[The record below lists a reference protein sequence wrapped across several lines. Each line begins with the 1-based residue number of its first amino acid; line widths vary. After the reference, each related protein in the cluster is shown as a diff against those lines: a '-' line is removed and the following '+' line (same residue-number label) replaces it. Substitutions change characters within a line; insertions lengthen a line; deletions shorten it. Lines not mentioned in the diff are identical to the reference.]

1 MIIYQAGESSHKILT
16 RFNPINPASGISVGY
31 GVVGPYHT
39 SKHHRRQNHD
49 CFWLVVAGLTD
60 LVESHAFKIYLGVM
74 QPTELKTC
82 SLSTAAS
89 SESLGPEFL
98 VASMAWMEPSLQ
110 RHPWSADLQSWASQS
125 FLPNSPRYFLQYIC
139 KLCKH
144 VLQTAHTCKK
154 NTCALCHLYTHF
166 NVTYIHYICMTIC
179 TYV

>member
-1 MIIYQAGESSHKILT
+1 MGLLDPITGQNII
-16 RFNPINPASGISVGY
+16 VGRIMTAF
-31 GVVGPYHT
+31 GWW
-39 SKHHRRQNHD
+39 
-49 CFWLVVAGLTD
+49 WLVWQIWLKAMP
-60 LVESHAFKIYLGVM
+60 SRYIYLGVM

-144 VLQTAHTCKK
+144 VLQIAHTCKK
-154 NTCALCHLYTHF
+154 IRVHCVIYTRILMLHTFIIYVWLY
-166 NVTYIHYICMTIC
+166 VRTYDIDTTEKNMGTINPS
-179 TYV
+179 